1 MKRKSLAVVLSI
13 VLLAFFVC
21 SILFI
26 AHEADHDC
34 SGEDCPICEEITVL
48 EKAIEELG
56 TGMIALI
63 ITCAIVFAFV
73 DNLSLQQGN
82 RTKDESL
89 VSLKIEILI

>member
-21 SILFI
+21 SIFFI

-34 SGEDCPICEEITVL
+34 VGEDCPICEEITIL

-56 TGMIALI
+56 TGVIAVLI
-63 ITCAIVFAFV
+63 ACAIIFAFV
-73 DNLSLQQGN
+73 DKLFLQHNN

>member
-21 SILFI
+21 SIFFI
-26 AHEADHDC
+26 THEADHDC
-34 SGEDCPICEEITVL
+34 VGEDCPICAEITVL

-56 TGMIALI
+56 TGVVAVIMA
-63 ITCAIVFAFV
+63 CAIVLVFV
-73 DNLSLQQGN
+73 DKLSLRNNNKTQ
-82 RTKDESL
+82 DESL